1 MKQLNTI
8 IGKWQSSTLPLLICL
23 LILGVSQQ
31 ACKKTE
37 IVDIPV
43 ETLPY
48 YDEVPTLII
57 ENYIN
62 KLFIDLVGREPTD
75 EELALERATFRASNL
90 AVSSRDDLIT
100 KLQTDTTFI
109 EGDGSFKRAYHHWF
123 YESVKSHLVEGA
135 AIDEINML
143 RNNAVDALNDLILAG
158 DTLSNAY
165 FAALLDVENYDR
177 LISAEIDYFNG
188 AIDILEVMRR
198 MIFNGVYDKI
208 NMNSFNFVNATF
220 DNLYFRFPTQEEYEN
235 AYRMVDSGEPAS
247 LFGQTG
253 TNKSDYVAIIASNLE
268 IYEGLIIW
276 AYQSLL
282 ARNPTSEETSALIND
297 FIATRDFKVIQKT
310 IMRTDEYGRF

>member
-1 MKQLNTI
+1 MRQLITV
-8 IGKWQSSTLPLLICL
+8 IGKWRSHTLPLIICL
-23 LILGVSQQ
+23 LILGVTHQ

-37 IVDIPV
+37 IVDVIV
-43 ETLPY
+43 EELPT
-48 YDEVPTLII
+48 YDQVPTLII

-75 EELALERATFRASNL
+75 EELTLERATFRASNL

-143 RNNAVDALNDLILAG
+143 KNNAVNTLNGFISAG
-158 DTLSNAY
+158 DTLSGDY

-177 LISAEIDYFNG
+177 LISAENDYFNG
-188 AIDILEVMRR
+188 FIDILEVMRR

-220 DNLYFRFPTQEEYEN
+220 DNLYFRFPSQEEYEN
-235 AYRMVDSGEPAS
+235 AYRMVDSSEPAS
-247 LFGQTG
+247 LFGQMG
-253 TNKSDYVAIIASNLE
+253 TNKSDYVVIVASNLE

-297 FIATRDFKVIQKT
+297 FIATQDFKVIQKAV
-310 IMRTDEYGRF
+310 MRTDEYGRF